1 MEPKMTADVRI
12 EQIERSLHII
22 MNRPERKNAITMA
35 MYATMADAIE
45 AAEKNEDVR
54 NIVLRG
60 EGGVFTA
67 GNDLVDF
74 KNKPPRGENSP
85 VARFMQ
91 GLFNFSK
98 PAIACVQ
105 GDAVGIGTTM
115 LLHCDLVYVG
125 ESAKLQMPF
134 SSLGLSPEFASS
146 YILPRIMGHVQAAEL
161 LLLGE
166 PFNGAKAK
174 ELGLANQVIADAE
187 LLELVLKQAAKLS
200 AQPPAAL
207 RNTKKLMRA
216 PRKEACVEVMADE
229 TVVFGE
235 GLAGKEFT
243 EAVTSFFEKR
253 KPDFSSFN

>member
-1 MEPKMTADVRI
+1 MTADVRI

-22 MNRPERKNAITMA
+22 MDRPKRKNALTMA
-35 MYATMADAIE
+35 MYAAMADAIE
-45 AAEKNEDVR
+45 AAEKNDEIR

-60 EGGVFTA
+60 EGSSFTS
-67 GNDLVDF
+67 GNDLEDF
-74 KNKPPRGENSP
+74 KNNPPREENSP

-91 GLFNFSK
+91 ALFNFSK

-125 ESAKLQMPF
+125 ESAKLKMPF
-134 SSLGLSPEFASS
+134 ASLGLSPEYASS

-161 LLLGE
+161 LLLGDA
-166 PFNGAKAK
+166 FDGAKAK
-174 ELGLANQVIADAE
+174 ELGLVNQVVADAE
-187 LLELVLKQAAKLS
+187 LLALVLKQAAKLS

-216 PRKEACVEVMADE
+216 PRKEACIEVMADE